1 MKIII
6 LKHIGNIGVIVDWKP
21 FLRDSLE
28 IEIGEEGTLIV
39 GTRTY
44 RVEDGSA
51 IVQEYNLKQGGNKVY
66 FRDNDRTL
74 YECGEIKRNGRFI
87 EAVNQIDEVVAKLAI
102 GYEQLAVE
110 VAEVREKIAEKERER
125 AIKVV

>member
-21 FLRDSLE
+21 FLRDRLE

-39 GTRTY
+39 GERTY

-51 IVQEYNLKQGGNKVY
+51 IVEEYNLKQGGNKVY

-74 YECGEIKRNGRFI
+74 YECGELKRNGRFI

-110 VAEVREKIAEKERER
+110 VAELREEIAEKERER
-125 AIKVV
+125 AIKVI

>member
-21 FLRDSLE
+21 FLRDRLE

-39 GTRTY
+39 GARTY

-51 IVQEYNLKQGGNKVY
+51 IVEEYNLKQGGNKVY

-74 YECGEIKRNGRFI
+74 YECGELKRNGRFI

-110 VAEVREKIAEKERER
+110 VAELREEIAEKERER